1 MKKSLAIILR
11 ASEEFFLG
19 GQAVIEGVVI
29 RNKSRVALAVRKSD
43 GSIGVRS
50 WGVKPYREI
59 NPVFGFPIVRGVV
72 ALYDALVWGIK
83 TLCYSANEALGGEEK
98 LSFLEIVGSVAL
110 ALGLAIGLFVILPA
124 SIAHLIELKEGLG
137 RISLNIVEGLFRVL
151 TFLLYLLFIGFFK
164 EIRKIFSY
172 HGAEHKVINA
182 YEDLRTS
189 ITPDNARRY
198 SRFHYRCGTS
208 FILFVLVI
216 SIICF
221 AIFEQQAL
229 VKRFLVRIALIPFI
243 AGVSYEILKLTSS
256 SPIGRLL
263 AKPGIWLQY
272 LTTREPTLD
281 QIEVGVAALKEALG
295 DVGEA
300 EET

>member
-19 GQAVIEGVVI
+19 GQAVIEGIVI
-29 RNKSRVALAVRKSD
+29 RSKSRIALAVRKSD

-50 WGVKPYREI
+50 WNVKPYREI
-59 NPVFGFPIVRGVV
+59 NPILGFPIVRGVV
-72 ALYDALVWGIK
+72 ALCDALVWGIK
-83 TLCYSANEALGGEEK
+83 TLCYSADEALGGEEK
-98 LSFLEIVGSVAL
+98 LSLLEIVGSVAL
-110 ALGLAIGLFVILPA
+110 ALGLAVGLFVALPA
-124 SIAHLIELKEGLG
+124 FVAHLIELREGLG
-137 RISLNIVEGLFRVL
+137 KISLNIVEGFIRVL

-182 YEDLRTS
+182 YEDLRAS
-189 ITPDNARRY
+189 ITPDNARCY

-208 FILFVLVI
+208 FILFILVI

-221 AIFEQQAL
+221 AIFEQQTL
-229 VKRFLVRIALIPFI
+229 VKRFLVRIALIPLI
-243 AGVSYEILKLTSS
+243 AGISYEILKLTSS
-256 SPIGRLL
+256 SPIGRFL

-300 EET
+300 EEA